1 MKKTITF
8 LAAGLLL
15 SLSPVFATP
24 LVPGTTVPGT
34 GDVFGA
40 LTGLTLLNS
49 VSGST
54 VGSDFTANYTDAV
67 YSGDSTNLWGGLDF
81 IITVTNTT
89 SPTVGTGLE
98 RVTNGAFG
106 NFLTDVGF
114 ATSVNGTLAPGTT
127 PTTAVTRSI
136 ETTGTGNTV
145 GFDFTSP
152 LAINP
157 GSSTEYLVI
166 KTNATSYSAG
176 TLGIIDSS
184 GVTLSG
190 FAPVPEP
197 MTMGLM
203 GGGLLLLG
211 LLGYRRR
218 KAVKQ

>member
-1 MKKTITF
+1 MIF
-8 LAAGLLL
+8 LASGLLL
-15 SLSPVFATP
+15 ALSPVYATP
-24 LVPGTTVPGT
+24 LAPGTTVPGG

-49 VSGST
+49 TSGSG
-54 VGSDFTANYTDAV
+54 VGSDFTATYTDAV

-81 IITVTNTT
+81 VITVTNTT
-89 SPTVGTGLE
+89 ATPPGTALE

-106 NFLTDVGF
+106 NVLTDVGF

-127 PTTAVTRSI
+127 PTTAVTRSLEI
-136 ETTGTGNTV
+136 TTGTGNTV

-152 LAINP
+152 AGLNP
-157 GSSTEYLVI
+157 GNSTEYLVI
-166 KTNATSYSAG
+166 KTNASSYNAG

-184 GVTLSG
+184 GATVAG

-197 MTMGLM
+197 MTMGLL

-218 KAVKQ
+218 KAVKL